1 MWKQIKDWASTVL
14 NLSVVVSALWLAKIC
29 VINLPEW
36 KGSTFDFFY
45 EYKLPV
51 GVALSIIAVGFFTNS
66 QGRED

>member
-1 MWKQIKDWASTVL
+1 
-14 NLSVVVSALWLAKIC
+14 VVVSALWLAKIC